1 MQNQSAFCLFVLWQ
15 KSSKSFLYLY
25 FDAVI
30 IEFSWFALLWLR
42 IDAAVGVSMGA
53 ISCLGGKWIVWGKG
67 LPRGTGGGR
76 KLCMKIRVLRKNLTN
91 NFDIAKENN
100 SRPLRIHW
108 RLSAIL
114 KAIKK
119 VYEVIFFD
127 SKKLYILKMYSIH
140 YALR

>member
-1 MQNQSAFCLFVLWQ
+1 
-15 KSSKSFLYLY
+15 
-25 FDAVI
+25 
-30 IEFSWFALLWLR
+30 
-42 IDAAVGVSMGA
+42 
-53 ISCLGGKWIVWGKG
+53 
-67 LPRGTGGGR
+67 
-76 KLCMKIRVLRKNLTN
+76 MKIRVLRKNLTN

-114 KAIKK
+114 KAIKE